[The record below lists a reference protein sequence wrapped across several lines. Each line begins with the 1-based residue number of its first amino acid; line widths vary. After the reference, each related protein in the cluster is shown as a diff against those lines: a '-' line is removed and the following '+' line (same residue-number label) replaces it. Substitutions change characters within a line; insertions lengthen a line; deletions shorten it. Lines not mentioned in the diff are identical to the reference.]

1 MDMSRGRSGDGSRG
15 RDRRDRVRRSRGGSR
30 SRERWERHYS
40 EKFGLD
46 DRGANAG
53 RDGGKSVEEWTKY
66 YEEKY
71 GLSK

>member
-1 MDMSRGRSGDGSRG
+1 MAVANEHESQQHEP
-15 RDRRDRVRRSRGGSR
+15 
-30 SRERWERHYS
+30 RERWERHYS

>member
-1 MDMSRGRSGDGSRG
+1 M
-15 RDRRDRVRRSRGGSR
+15 RRSRGGSR